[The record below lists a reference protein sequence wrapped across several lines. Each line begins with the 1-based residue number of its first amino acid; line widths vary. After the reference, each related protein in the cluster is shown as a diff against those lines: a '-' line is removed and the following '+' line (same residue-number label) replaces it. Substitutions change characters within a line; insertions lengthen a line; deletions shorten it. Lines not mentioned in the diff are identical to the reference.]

1 MNLFPWRKKPEP
13 TPDQAQKLLAEI
25 KEILFPPL
33 KLETITE
40 KDGNT
45 VKISIDYSVDCNL
58 DAALYDLMEDSNDKV
73 TQDTIRKVSER
84 LFKVKQLLNANEVIH
99 KEAQYLMVS
108 NLESQEKEENLYT
121 EEL

>member
-13 TPDQAQKLLAEI
+13 TPEESQKLLAEI

-45 VKISIDYSVDCNL
+45 VRVSIDYSVDCNL
-58 DAALYDLMEDSNDKV
+58 DAALYDLMEDSNDQV
-73 TQDTIRKVSER
+73 TRDTIKNVYKR
-84 LFKVKQLLNANEVIH
+84 LYKVKQLLNADVAIH
-99 KEAQYLMVS
+99 KDAQYLMVS
-108 NLESQEKEENLYT
+108 DPEADQKT
-121 EEL
+121 

>member
-1 MNLFPWRKKPEP
+1 
-13 TPDQAQKLLAEI
+13 LLAEI